1 MKLPKIL
8 KRVSLVS
15 HGFTLGVFTIVFVF
29 IFVATG
35 FVVANG
41 QTLGPNDSH
50 MVNLYIEGQTTI
62 VPTRATNVK
71 EFLEKMNI
79 KLYEADLVEPG
90 LYSPITQDDFNI
102 QVYRARPVTII
113 DGSTVRKV
121 LSPHTSAK
129 LVVEQAGFV
138 VYPEDN
144 LIFTTASNFTN
155 EMVLGEKLIIDRA
168 VSVNLSLYGSP
179 TAVYRTQA
187 DTVGSFL
194 QERGIAL
201 EDGATVVPSL
211 DTLITDNT
219 AIFISKYGKTVVM
232 VEEQVQFDIES
243 TPDPTKSNGVVTV
256 IKPGVMGKKQVVYE
270 LVLNGGLETG
280 RTKLQEVLT
289 VLPQKQQ
296 QTIGTK
302 PSSGLTQSKGV
313 NIFTDSKGVTHRE
326 TYYDLPMSNV
336 MQHCDSAGFYTVRG
350 DGAKV
355 DKDGYVIV
363 AANLNIYPRC
373 AVVETSIGLG
383 KVYDT
388 GSFALMHPYG
398 FDLATDWSKE
408 DGI

>member
-256 IKPGVMGKKQVVYE
+256 IKP
-270 LVLNGGLETG
+270 
-280 RTKLQEVLT
+280 

-408 DGI
+408 DGR